1 MAENDDKQ
9 KLLLIRFQA
18 VDKCPGFFPN
28 LPGFYLDLQVFGR
41 LGLRGLKYKHRLLNR
56 NFLIC
61 IHRGKLCLKAN
72 RFISTNEKISCTRYS
87 KVARTKAL
95 DRIAEFSDEKIDLQ
109 LALNYMYQ
117 PKFHYD

>member
-9 KLLLIRFQA
+9 KLLLILFQA
-18 VDKCPGFFPN
+18 VDKSPGFFPN

-61 IHRGKLCLKAN
+61 IRRGKLCLIAN
-72 RFISTNEKISCTRYS
+72 RFISTNEKIPCTRFR
-87 KVARTKAL
+87 KVARTKAP
-95 DRIAEFSDEKIDLQ
+95 DSIAEFSEEKIDLQ
-109 LALNYMYQ
+109 LALNYIYQ